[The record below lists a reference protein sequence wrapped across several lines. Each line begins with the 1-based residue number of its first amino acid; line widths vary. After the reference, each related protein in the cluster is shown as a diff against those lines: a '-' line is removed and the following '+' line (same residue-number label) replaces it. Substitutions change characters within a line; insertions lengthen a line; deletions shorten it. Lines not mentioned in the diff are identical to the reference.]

1 MSCLGVHFALTT
13 EEVAHL
19 RSLSDEHARLEH
31 LQEII
36 EPLYF
41 EEAPKFTAE
50 SDKSWDAMHRL
61 LADGTLSWD
70 SGEYPLGH
78 VVLAGER
85 LYTNPDYIISLKTP
99 EQVRDIA
106 DALEGITESAFR
118 RRYFAIDAAHYGHP
132 LTEEDFDQ
140 TWSCFQSVR
149 ELYQHAASD
158 GRSVLFTA
166 DQ

>member
-19 RSLSDEHARLEH
+19 RALSDEHARLEH

-36 EPLYF
+36 EPHYF
-41 EEAPKFTAE
+41 EKAPEFTAE
-50 SDKSWDAMHRL
+50 SYKSWDAMHRI
-61 LADGTLSWD
+61 LADGKWD
-70 SGEYPLGH
+70 SGEYALGH
-78 VVLAGER
+78 VVLVGER
-85 LYTNPDYIISLKTP
+85 LYTAPDYIISLKTP

-106 DALEGITESAFR
+106 AALQGITESDFR
-118 RRYFAIDAAHYGHP
+118 RRYFAIDDANYGCP
-132 LTEEDFDQ
+132 LSEEDLDN
-140 TWSCFQSVR
+140 TWLCFQSVR